1 MDNLI
6 RTSPLVKVLNG
17 KKVTT
22 TPVWIMRQ
30 AGRYL
35 PEYRE
40 LRKNAGSFLNLCMN
54 PKLSAEVTLQPL
66 RRFDLD
72 AAIIFSDI
80 LTIPMACNRDL
91 KFVENEGP
99 RLKPIKNKK
108 EIFELEITNFEY
120 LEPVYEALN
129 IVKNNL
135 SFDKSLIGFAGA
147 PFTIAAYMIEG
158 KGSLNFSKCISF
170 FKKDEKLF
178 LLLLS
183 KLEKFIANHLIKQI
197 EAGAEVIQIFE
208 SHAKIALDENKFK
221 LFCIDPINNII
232 KTIREKHPNIKII
245 GFPRNANR
253 EYLEYG
259 KNIDVD
265 CISIDQYTDI
275 KWLIT
280 NLKMKN
286 NRSLCLQGNLDPEI
300 LLEGGKNMITK
311 INHILDSFSSINHIF
326 NLGHGIIKETPI
338 ENVEL
343 LIKTIKS
350 KKK

>member
-1 MDNLI
+1 VDNLI
-6 RTSPLVKVLNG
+6 KTSPLIQVLLG
-17 KKVTT
+17 KKVITP
-22 TPVWIMRQ
+22 PVWIMRQ

-40 LRKNAGSFLNLCMN
+40 VRKNAGSFLNLCMN

-66 RRFDLD
+66 RRFNLD

-108 EIFELEITNFEY
+108 EILELEITNLEY

-129 IVKNNL
+129 IVKHNL
-135 SFDKSLIGFAGA
+135 DFDKALIGFAGA

-158 KGSLNFSKCISF
+158 KGSLKFSNCVSF

-178 LLLLS
+178 VLLLS
-183 KLEKFIANHLIKQI
+183 KLEKLIANHLIKQI
-197 EAGAEVIQIFE
+197 DAGAEVIQIFE
-208 SHAKIALDENKFK
+208 SHAKIALNENKFK
-221 LFCIDPINNII
+221 LFCIEPVNNII
-232 KTIREKHPNIKII
+232 KIIRDKHPNIKII
-245 GFPRNANR
+245 GFPRNADNK
-253 EYLEYG
+253 YLEYG
-259 KNIDVD
+259 KNVDAD
-265 CISIDQYTDI
+265 CISIDQNTDI
-275 KWLIT
+275 KWLI
-280 NLKMKN
+280 NNMKMIN
-286 NRSLCLQGNLDPEI
+286 NRSLCLQGNLAPEF
-300 LLEGGKNMITK
+300 LLEGGKNMIAK
-311 INHILDSFSSINHIF
+311 INNIIDSFSPVNHIF

-350 KKK
+350 REK